1 MKIKIFKVITVI
13 AWIIFIFSLLAFDSK
28 ELTIPLCGL
37 VSSTCW
43 LSIMMTANS
52 VDLDNPDKK
61 RDKKEASASQS
72 RRLKL

>member
-1 MKIKIFKVITVI
+1 MRIKILKAITVI
-13 AWIIFIFSLLAFDSK
+13 AWIIFILSLMAFDSE

-52 VDLDNPDKK
+52 VDLDRKI
-61 RDKKEASASQS
+61 DKKEASAPQS
-72 RRLKL
+72 